1 MPVMRTAR
9 VRSVAGA
16 AGILLLALAMLAHPA
31 NTRALPNSITATTV
45 QDFSA
50 ACNGGPTLTNTTVT
64 EDGDGEIALKATLE
78 DYFRSTPLNATTWA
92 TNPYGAATPTIA
104 VQNDELTIGSTPA
117 GGGYVRSIATQRRG
131 ILETDVT
138 FSAGQNQ
145 HFGWGAP
152 GFSSDQYLIFST
164 YTTSDT
170 IFARSNNVGVE
181 QRTPVGTV
189 GGTKRLRI
197 EWTRGSTSDQIDYY
211 VNDVLMATHLVKK
224 FTAGAMYIHLSN
236 NSHAALPLSAKWI
249 RYTPYSAASGS
260 YLSCP
265 ISVAANKKQVWSTV
279 NWDESLPPGTSLA
292 VALRTANDP
301 ASLAAAAFTNIANG
315 ATYSGPEGVYAQ
327 YRVTLAATM
336 PLTATPKL
344 SAISIAN
351 APFDLPDQVTP
362 SSAKY
367 GTQFLVSGDGFD
379 SAATLSV
386 AFDGRPISGPAL
398 SANQFGEFAFYA
410 DSTDAAVGAH
420 TVTISGPGHAPI
432 TLDFSVGDTSSVP
445 APAPGGSATF
455 AMPEPSFAPMP
466 ITPAEG
472 LPGTK
477 FVAQSSGFARGATV
491 NVKLDGTSAGTTT
504 ANSNGQINYTLDS
517 TGLVKG
523 PHNLA
528 FDGPFFKGAGTL
540 SAPFDFTIVDQSKTY
555 LPLIVH

>member
-1 MPVMRTAR
+1 MSVMRTAR
-9 VRSVAGA
+9 TRSAAGA
-16 AGILLLALAMLAHPA
+16 ACVLALALAMLAHPA
-31 NTRALPNSITATTV
+31 ATQALPNSATATTV

-50 ACNGGPTLTNTTVT
+50 ACSGGPTLTNTSIT
-64 EDGDGEIALKATLE
+64 EDDDGEIALKATLE
-78 DYFRSTPLNATTWA
+78 DYFHSTSLDTSTWA
-92 TNPYGAATPTIA
+92 TSNYNAATPTIA
-104 VQNDELTIGSTPA
+104 VQNDELTITSTLT

-131 ILETDVT
+131 ILEADVT

-197 EWTRGSTSDQIDYY
+197 EWTRGATSDQIAYY
-211 VNDVLMATHLVKK
+211 VNNVLMATHLVKR
-224 FTAGAMYIHLSN
+224 FTVGSMYVHLSN
-236 NSHAALPLSAKWI
+236 NSAGALPLSAKWI
-249 RYTPYSAASGS
+249 RYTPYSSASGS

-265 ISVAANKKQVWSTV
+265 LSVTPNKKQVWSTV
-279 NWDESLPPGTSLA
+279 NWSENLPPGTSLA

-301 ASLAAAAFTNIANG
+301 SGLAAAAFTDVANG
-315 ATYSGPEGVYAQ
+315 ASYSGPEGVYAQ
-327 YRVTLAATM
+327 YRVTLTSTT

-344 SAISIAN
+344 NAISIAN
-351 APFDLPDQVTP
+351 TPFDLPDRVTP

-367 GTQFLVSGDGFD
+367 GTQFLANGDGFD
-379 SAATLSV
+379 SNAALSV
-386 AFDGRPISGPAL
+386 AFDGRPSSGPAL

-410 DSTDAAVGAH
+410 DSTDASVGAH
-420 TVTISGPGHAPI
+420 TVTISGPGHTPI
-432 TLDFSVGDTSSVP
+432 TLSFDVGDTGSVP
-445 APAPGGSATF
+445 SPDPGGSATF
-455 AMPEPSFAPMP
+455 AMPEPSFAPVP
-466 ITPAEG
+466 ISPAQG

-491 NVKLDGTSAGTTT
+491 NVKLDDSSIGTTT

-523 PHNLA
+523 PHNLE
-528 FDGPFFKGAGTL
+528 FDGPFFKTAGTL
-540 SAPFDFTIVDQSKTY
+540 SVPFDFTIVDQSKTY
-555 LPLIVH
+555 LPLIVR